1 LVLEGVKLPVSV
13 PANNAEDD
21 DMSDGAGSGGDDL
34 FEGDWSMEEEK
45 EKGKKKKKNSA
56 QKKEDQ

>member
-1 LVLEGVKLPVSV
+1 MKLPVSV